1 MPESNAKRQK
11 TQPTPKSNTKKPETQ
26 LKPKPNAR
34 KPKTQSTLKPNARKQ
49 TTLKG
54 KQRAAPVQPA
64 PAAEDT
70 PVVTESVSPID
81 QFNPNSD
88 ISLPSTPPTEVD
100 PSLTTLDQS
109 FLDFDVQGTTALLTE
124 GSACKSLAHQAIPK
138 TVFPTPPAEVDH
150 SRRVPGQSYLG
161 FDMQGTTTLST
172 EGYAYNSLAHQS
184 NPNFVSPT
192 ISPVEIDYF
201 LTTLDQ
207 SYLRSDAQGTAALP
221 TEEDAHGSDFNNKRH
236 SEDSIASLDQSYLRS
251 DAQGTA
257 ALSTEEDAHGS
268 GFSNKRYSEDSTA
281 SAEGYA
287 NSSDSKEP
295 SGQEDLNQTD
305 TFFGQ
310 FVEDGDYYGD
320 SGYSSQSSTAA
331 GFPIR
336 VSSDSAARSLP
347 DHLSNPS
354 YDNANGGDG
363 SIA

>member
-207 SYLRSDAQGTAALP
+207 SYLRSDAQGTAAL
-221 TEEDAHGSDFNNKRH
+221 
-236 SEDSIASLDQSYLRS
+236 
-251 DAQGTA
+251 
-257 ALSTEEDAHGS
+257 STEEDAHGS